1 MNTYMMQCLLDV
13 IAMPNANYAFLFLHW
28 DTALSG
34 THLLFASFVIQSD
47 WPAEYLKGNYCHH
60 TKEQWLKQSLEQK
73 WNYNL
78 NEISDLIY
86 PNSLS

>member
-1 MNTYMMQCLLDV
+1 MMQCLLDV